1 MAVCGYKTIW
11 KLVNKTTN
19 VKVIDPEGVA
29 LRSAHRLR
37 RRVYTNK
44 CPHTIYLLNVFWVN
58 LRLEPTLYSHV
69 RKTVP
74 PPSGHPLHKHFGK
87 VNVTSRN
94 SVEFHEYR
102 TRNAV
107 SSVHNA
113 KVHDGHRS
121 IKYHHE
127 H

>member
-19 VKVIDPEGVA
+19 VKGVA

-37 RRVYTNK
+37 R
-44 CPHTIYLLNVFWVN
+44 
-58 LRLEPTLYSHV
+58 RLEPTLYSHV

-74 PPSGHPLHKHFGK
+74 PPGGNVFSTDQNHFRTQEVTYPLHKHFGK

-94 SVEFHEYR
+94 SVEFHEDR